1 MDSDQLD
8 QLEVLF
14 RHSDAN
20 GDGVVDF
27 NEFKNVMSVL
37 GQQTGRSY
45 NFLQLKG
52 LFRLADLDGSGS
64 IDFNEFLH
72 VTRAPDPNLPA
83 ARIDVARAGVWTS
96 DVHVFAP

>member
-1 MDSDQLD
+1 M
-8 QLEVLF
+8 
-14 RHSDAN
+14 AI
-20 GDGVVDF
+20 
-27 NEFKNVMSVL
+27 L

-72 VTRAPDPNLPA
+72 VTPAPTSKDPKRPLKTLKDP
-83 ARIDVARAGVWTS
+83 
-96 DVHVFAP
+96 